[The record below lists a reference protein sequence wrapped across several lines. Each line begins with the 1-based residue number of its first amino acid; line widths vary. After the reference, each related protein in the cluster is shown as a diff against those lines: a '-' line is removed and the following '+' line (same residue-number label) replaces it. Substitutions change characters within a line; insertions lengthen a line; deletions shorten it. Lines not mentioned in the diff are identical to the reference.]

1 MQKQFR
7 PTDLIARYGGEEFA
21 VLLPETDEVEAM
33 AALERFR
40 LVLEQ
45 TETSVA
51 ARTTVKVT
59 ISAGIA
65 RWNRDWSLDDLLQHA
80 DEALYRAK
88 AGGRN
93 CVRLHGDQVD

>member
-1 MQKQFR
+1 MKR
-7 PTDLIARYGGEEFA
+7 GRH
-21 VLLPETDEVEAM
+21 ETDEQEAM
-33 AALERFR
+33 AALEQFR

-45 TETSVA
+45 TETAVA

-88 AGGRN
+88 SGGRN
-93 CVRLHGDQVD
+93 CVRLYGDKVD